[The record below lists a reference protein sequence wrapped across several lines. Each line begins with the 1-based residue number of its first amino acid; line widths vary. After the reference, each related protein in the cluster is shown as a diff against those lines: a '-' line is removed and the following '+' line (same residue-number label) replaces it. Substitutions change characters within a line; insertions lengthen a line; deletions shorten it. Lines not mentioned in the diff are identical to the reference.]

1 MSTYSIPPPLRDL
14 LSKLAFFAMI
24 ERGKKPCVNDMSF
37 VDSGSW
43 FGAYKR
49 WMTNE
54 DRNNMVV
61 QINAII
67 DQAIM
72 AIDEYRGSEFFP
84 LIING
89 LAKARQGISHLT
101 STYSDSP
108 KTVSDIKICL
118 DNIDL
123 QLVRDKQHITISGF
137 RSKSEPVEERKP
149 VKEDTSNH
157 GGASTAMNGGAST
170 TNHGGAPT
178 AMHGGAPN
186 PGPTP
191 NVVTAPATSVPSHQ
205 SPGVVIANA
214 GTSPSVIVSPHS
226 NIGNPGSVIG
236 SPSFSSSSI
245 INPGIIASSAN
256 NIVPGLINSSISTT
270 DERIGENR
278 SKKMVKRSDR
288 RPDEN

>member
-1 MSTYSIPPPLRDL
+1 MSAYSIPPPLRDL

-61 QINAII
+61 QINSII

-123 QLVRDKQHITISGF
+123 QLARDKQHVTISGY
-137 RSKSEPVEERKP
+137 KPKLEPVNEERRSS
-149 VKEDTSNH
+149 KEGNTSSNS
-157 GGASTAMNGGAST
+157 GATSTCVNQGSSPTIATNPMT
-170 TNHGGAPT
+170 TN
-178 AMHGGAPN
+178 
-186 PGPTP
+186 
-191 NVVTAPATSVPSHQ
+191 Q

-214 GTSPSVIVSPHS
+214 GTSPSVVLSPPS
-226 NIGNPGSVIG
+226 NSPTSLIGSTSINIPASSMAPSSNLIGNL
-236 SPSFSSSSI
+236 
-245 INPGIIASSAN
+245 GIISSAN
-256 NIVPGLINSSISTT
+256 NVTPALISSSISSTIGQA
-270 DERIGENR
+270 EEKIGENR
-278 SKKMVKRSDR
+278 NKKMVKRSER